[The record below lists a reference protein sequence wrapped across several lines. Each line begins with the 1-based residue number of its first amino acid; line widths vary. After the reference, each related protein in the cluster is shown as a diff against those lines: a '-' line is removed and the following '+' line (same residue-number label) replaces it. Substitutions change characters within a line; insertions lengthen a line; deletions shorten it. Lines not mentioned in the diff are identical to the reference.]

1 MSIFSD
7 YSEASA
13 SEFNSFKSEH
23 ILMINPPSL
32 PIVNENYC
40 PEGIH

>member
-7 YSEASA
+7 YSEGSVP
-13 SEFNSFKSEH
+13 EFDSFKSEH
-23 ILMINPPSL
+23 ILMINTHSL